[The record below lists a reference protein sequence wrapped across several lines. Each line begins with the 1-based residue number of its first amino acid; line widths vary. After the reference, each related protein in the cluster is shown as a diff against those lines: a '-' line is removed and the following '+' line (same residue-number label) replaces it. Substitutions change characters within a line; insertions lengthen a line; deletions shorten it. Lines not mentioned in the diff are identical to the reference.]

1 MKTIT
6 KITIAIVAILLILF
20 IWYTATYNGLIK
32 SDENVNEK
40 WANVQTAYQRRAD
53 LIPNLATTV
62 QKYANY
68 ESDILIKVTQARASI
83 GSAKTPQEI
92 DNAGSSL
99 DNAISRLLVVAE
111 NYPELKA
118 SENFLSLQD
127 ELAGT
132 ENRIKTE
139 RDIYNTAI
147 KEYNIKVRTI
157 PSSLIASQMGLVEKV
172 SFSASPTAQNVPQI
186 AEIMQ

>member
-6 KITIAIVAILLILF
+6 KIAITILAIILILV
-20 IWYTATYNGLIK
+20 IWATATYNGLIK

-40 WANVQTAYQRRAD
+40 WGNVQTAYQRRAD

-62 QKYANY
+62 QKYATF
-68 ESDILIKVTQARASI
+68 ESDLLLKVTQARASI
-83 GSAKTPQEI
+83 GTAKTPQELEQAST
-92 DNAGSSL
+92 NLESS
-99 DNAISRLLVVAE
+99 ISRLLVIVE

-139 RDIYNTAI
+139 RDIYNNAV
-147 KEYNIKVRTI
+147 KEFNIKVRTF
-157 PSSLIASQMGLVEKV
+157 PSSLFASNMGLTPKEN
-172 SFSASPTAQNVPQI
+172 FQAQANAQSAPQI
-186 AEIMQ
+186 AEIMK